1 MRGLAYPLLDK
12 NHRQNQVSQVL
23 VSVQRGRWLTRA
35 LLLPLPNCRLKAFL
49 KPIREL
55 LMQGYKLTWNLETD
69 TCPQGGREIEHLLPQ
84 GGPCWMS
91 YKLEKKE
98 SKGKTVLTC

>member
-1 MRGLAYPLLDK
+1 
-12 NHRQNQVSQVL
+12 
-23 VSVQRGRWLTRA
+23 
-35 LLLPLPNCRLKAFL
+35 
-49 KPIREL
+49 
-55 LMQGYKLTWNLETD
+55 MQGYKLTWNPETD